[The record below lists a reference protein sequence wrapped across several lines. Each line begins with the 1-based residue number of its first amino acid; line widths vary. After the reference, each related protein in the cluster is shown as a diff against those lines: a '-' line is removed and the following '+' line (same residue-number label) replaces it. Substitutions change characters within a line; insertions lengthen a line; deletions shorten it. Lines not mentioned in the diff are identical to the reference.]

1 MIGETILTGE
11 NNADISLAYRLNN
24 NFSLTLTL
32 MYPFSK
38 KGAQYASKNLSM
50 QNPSEKEI
58 YIKNNANM
66 ILLRMNYT
74 VNFGKGFNKNKRN
87 LNNKDFETGIVK
99 VQE

>member
-50 QNPSEKEI
+50 QSPSEKEI
-58 YIKNNANM
+58 YIKNNSNM
-66 ILLRMNYT
+66 ILLRMIYT
-74 VNFGKGFNKNKRN
+74 VNFGKGFNKNNRN